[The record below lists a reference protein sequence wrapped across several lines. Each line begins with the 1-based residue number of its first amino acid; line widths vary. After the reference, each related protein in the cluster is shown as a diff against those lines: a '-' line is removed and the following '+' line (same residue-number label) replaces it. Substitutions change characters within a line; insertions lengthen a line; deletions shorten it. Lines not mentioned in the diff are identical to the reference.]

1 MATLA
6 ITITAGG
13 NAGAQLRMLGN
24 LIQKAA
30 TPLGDTNGSGA
41 SVVLT
46 IDNAPSGGV
55 ASVIVSG
62 GGLPTQ
68 TTYIV

>member
-6 ITITAGG
+6 LTWTAGSQ
-13 NAGAQLRMLGN
+13 AGASLRELGN

-30 TPLGDTNGSGA
+30 TPLGDNNGSGA

-55 ASVIVSG
+55 ASVVVSG

>member
-1 MATLA
+1 MSTQA
-6 ITITAGG
+6 ITIAAGG
-13 NAGAQLRMLGN
+13 NAGAQLRLLGN

-46 IDNAPSGGV
+46 IDNGPTGGV
-55 ASVIVSG
+55 ASVVVSG

-68 TTYIV
+68 PTYIV

>member
-6 ITITAGG
+6 ITIAAGG
-13 NAGAQLRMLGN
+13 NAGAQLRTLGN

-30 TPLGDTNGSGA
+30 TPLGDTNPTGA

-46 IDNAPSGGV
+46 IDNAPSGGT
-55 ASVIVSG
+55 ASVVVSG
-62 GGLPTQ
+62 GGLATQ
-68 TTYIV
+68 TTYFV